1 MEDLENGDADGD
13 GNGPQVGDAEGQRQS
28 NKDLGCTLI
37 KSQK

>member
-28 NKDLGCTLI
+28 NKDLWDVL
-37 KSQK
+37 S